1 MADAAHPLD
10 RAVWNALTTRRA
22 AFAIGDSRARRVR
35 ADIGL
40 FVAAADETPASLA
53 ALAALVPDDASVGSI
68 EPRGSPVPPGC
79 SVVTRAT
86 LVQMVAPAP
95 IPADR
100 SPATAIVALT
110 DADAPAM
117 LDLATRT
124 KPGPFFAG
132 THLLGGFLGVK
143 HDGALVA
150 MAGTRLSLP
159 GYVEISAVCTDPAY
173 RGHGYAAMLMT
184 AVADAI
190 RDGGD
195 MPFLTSYADN
205 AGAIAL
211 YEKLGYRIRRE
222 LDFTIL
228 TRNPTH
234 AQSS

>member
-1 MADAAHPLD
+1 MTDVAHPLD
-10 RAVWNALTTRRA
+10 RAVWQALSTRRA
-22 AFAIGDSRARRVR
+22 ALSLGDEFARRIR

-53 ALAALVPDDASVGSI
+53 SLAALVPDDASVGSI
-68 EPRGSPVPPGC
+68 EASGWPVPPGC
-79 SVVTRAT
+79 TVVTRAT

-95 IPADR
+95 TQADR

-143 HDGALVA
+143 HDGVLIA

-159 GYVEISAVCTDPAY
+159 GYVEISAVCTDPAH
-173 RGHGYAAMLMT
+173 RGQGHAAMLMT

-190 RDGGD
+190 RAGGD
-195 MPFLTSYADN
+195 TPFLTSYADN

-211 YEKLGYRIRRE
+211 YEKLGFRIRRE
-222 LDFTIL
+222 LDFTML
-228 TRNPTH
+228 ARG
-234 AQSS
+234 